1 MSCEYSW
8 VVGCLQT
15 RACQSSYSFDESSF
29 VGETVGATF
38 CEAAADIVGVKN
50 VAGERQ
56 FAANN
61 LFI

>member
-1 MSCEYSW
+1 MSCEYNA
-8 VVGCLQT
+8 VVGCLKT
-15 RACQSSYSFDESSF
+15 RACHSSYSFDKSSF
-29 VGETVGATF
+29 VGEAV
-38 CEAAADIVGVKN
+38 AASFGEGGADIVGVKN